1 MTETDRTFNNGYA
14 LIIGIGADM
23 PVTIQDA
30 TALHNLLTNPDRAAY
45 PSTQTTLL
53 TETNA
58 TRNKILTAL
67 DHLNHQTSQNP
78 NATAII
84 YYSGHGAHTPNTNN
98 YFLIPNDYFTD
109 QQTITSQEF
118 TKKIEAIQA
127 KKLIVILDCCHAA
140 GIPNSKDPTQNLIKS
155 PIPKDILDTLA
166 TGSGKVII
174 ASCRAE
180 EPSLTATP
188 YSAFTNCLLESLQGQ
203 GTKTPDGYARILDIL
218 AYLFAQ
224 VPQRTNNQQ
233 HPYINKILDLDDNFP
248 LCYYAGGSK
257 NIPINP
263 STTTT
268 TNLSAGAR
276 LRLASRQ
283 ATLTAEHKLRSAKI
297 EKIRTALLVETN
309 PTIQF
314 QLEQQ
319 VLTDEAEL
327 KKVEKELESIEQQLG
342 QRDADTL
349 KG

>member
-1 MTETDRTFNNGYA
+1 
-14 LIIGIGADM
+14 M

-45 PSTQTTLL
+45 PLDQTTLL

-58 TRNKILTAL
+58 TRDKILTAL
-67 DHLNHQTSQNP
+67 DQLSHQTSQNP

-84 YYSGHGAHTPNTNN
+84 YYSGHSAHTPNTNN

-109 QQTITSQEF
+109 QKTITSQEF

-127 KKLIVILDCCHAA
+127 QKLIVILDCCHAT

-155 PIPKDILDTLA
+155 PIPKNILDTLA
-166 TGSGKVII
+166 TGSGRVII
-174 ASCRAE
+174 ASSHAE
-180 EPSLTATP
+180 ERSWTATP

-203 GTKTPDGYARILDIL
+203 GTQNLDGYARILDIL

-224 VPQRTNNQQ
+224 IPQKTNNLQ
-233 HPYINKILDLDDNFP
+233 HPYINKILDLNDNFP

-263 STTTT
+263 STPTTSKLT
-268 TNLSAGAR
+268 AGAK

-283 ATLTAEHKLRSAKI
+283 ETLTNEYKLRSTKT
-297 EKIRTALLVETN
+297 EKIRIALLAATD
-309 PTIQF
+309 PSIKF

-319 VLTDEAEL
+319 VLTEEAEL
-327 KKVEKELESIEQQLG
+327 EKVEKELELIEQQLN
-342 QRDADTL
+342 Q
-349 KG
+349 